1 MTRYVSADDEKL
13 SSLLPLTK
21 DETIMVEQDGKA
33 VAVIISP
40 EVFGLYSRDR
50 EQRIEALL
58 ALRDRLSDEAQRNG
72 LTEEKLAEILADE

>member
-50 EQRIEALL
+50 KQRIEALL

>member
-50 EQRIEALL
+50 KQRIEALL
-58 ALRDRLSDEAQRNG
+58 AMRDRFSDEAQRNG